1 MLRNGTI
8 LCLVAVML
16 LCIGCSEK
24 ANTKLS
30 SPHDPTITASH
41 DCQNAPE
48 SFFDRYPENW
58 EHALYQRQLMEKYDT
73 KQVAKK

>member
-1 MLRNGTI
+1 MIRNCMI

-16 LCIGCSEK
+16 LCIGCSEQ

-30 SPHDPTITASH
+30 DQHNPTLAASH
-41 DCQNAPE
+41 DCQNTPDC
-48 SFFDRYPENW
+48 FFERYPENW
-58 EHALYQRQLMEKYDT
+58 EHTLYQRQLMEKYET